1 MKTEL
6 IPAVVG
12 ESDTIKNGMVRMLE
26 SAQILG
32 RCTVYEQNERLE
44 RLMP

>member
-1 MKTEL
+1 MRPMKTEV

-12 ESDTIKNGMVRMLE
+12 ARGTIKNGMVRLLE

-32 RCTVYEQNERLE
+32 RCTVYEQNE
-44 RLMP
+44 